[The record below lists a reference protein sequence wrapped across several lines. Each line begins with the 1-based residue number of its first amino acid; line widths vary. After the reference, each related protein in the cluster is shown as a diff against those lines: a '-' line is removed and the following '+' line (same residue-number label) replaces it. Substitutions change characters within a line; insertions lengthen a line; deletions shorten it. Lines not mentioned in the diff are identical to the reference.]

1 MKIIV
6 FLALCLMTATSVTAY
21 AASEKQIS
29 KSFMVA
35 NWKGEVPPTDEVAEP
50 VNEPEDEHSGDDAK
64 RTAPPA
70 EPEDE
75 LEDVAPPGDGTV
87 EPEGSATVDDAN
99 PEGELLTAPEDD
111 APPVEGAVEL
121 EDDPTAPRDEQH
133 TKPEDAPPP
142 SEDAIEPE
150 DEQSM
155 VETEENEL
163 PAKEVTNEPAPVVD
177 DTPKDDSENEVG

>member
-1 MKIIV
+1 MKKIV
-6 FLALCLMTATSVTAY
+6 FIVLCLTAFLIATPNMTAY
-21 AASEKQIS
+21 AASTACSS
-29 KSFMVA
+29 KSFVVA
-35 NWKGEVPPTDEVAEP
+35 NWKGEMPTPPTDEAAEP
-50 VNEPEDEHSGDDAK
+50 VNEPEDEHSGHDAK
-64 RTAPPA
+64 RTAV

-75 LEDVAPPGDGTV
+75 PEVEEGDKPGETAPPA
-87 EPEGSATVDDAN
+87 EGYEEHEGGAKADDAA
-99 PEGELLTAPEDD
+99 PEGEQSVNPAEQ
-111 APPVEGAVEL
+111 EG
-121 EDDPTAPRDEQH
+121 EQ
-133 TKPEDAPPP
+133 PLEDAPPP